1 MAYRLVV
8 DPMKCESNG
17 RCIEAAAGLIQP
29 GGDGSPVIVQ
39 TPAAGI
45 TQDAAMRAAVAT
57 CPMGALRVEEVTDM
71 PSG

>member
-1 MAYRLVV
+1 MVYRLVI

-17 RCIEAAAGLIQP
+17 RCIEAAAGLIQS
-29 GGDGSPVIVQ
+29 GADGSPVIVQ
-39 TPAAGI
+39 TPVGI
-45 TQDAAMRAAVAT
+45 TQDAAMRAAVAA